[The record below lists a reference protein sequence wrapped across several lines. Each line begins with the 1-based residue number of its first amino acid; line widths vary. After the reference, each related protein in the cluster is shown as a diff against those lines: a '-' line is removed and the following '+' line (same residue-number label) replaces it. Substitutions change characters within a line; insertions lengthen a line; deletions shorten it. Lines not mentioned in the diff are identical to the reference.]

1 LFRRLCYGDSL
12 LAWGWDPSDNYS
24 IGTQRFKFLFLTNK
38 KFIFI
43 CFGRDIIKKKK
54 SNKSEVC
61 WEVDSGL
68 AHG

>member
-1 LFRRLCYGDSL
+1 MVTACWHGGGILRIITVLR
-12 LAWGWDPSDNYS
+12 
-24 IGTQRFKFLFLTNK
+24 TQRFKFLFLTNK

-68 AHG
+68 ARG